1 MHTDKDTSKNIGVPS
16 APLPEIDYSPK
27 AHSRAREIMSGLKLI
42 VAAAAFFLVIWLLES
57 R

>member
-1 MHTDKDTSKNIGVPS
+1 MHTDKDSSKNLGASS

-27 AHSRAREIMSGLKLI
+27 AHSRGREIMYGLKLI
-42 VAAAAFFLVIWLLES
+42 AAAAAFFLVIWFLES

>member
-1 MHTDKDTSKNIGVPS
+1 MHPDKDTSKNIGAPS

-27 AHSRAREIMSGLKLI
+27 AHSRGREIMYGLKLI
-42 VAAAAFFLVIWLLES
+42 AAAAAFFLVIWFLES